1 MIDCVKTWG
10 PIKGAFLGVKRISRC
25 HPWGG
30 FGDDP
35 VPQKKKKSK

>member
-1 MIDCVKTWG
+1 MIQAVEEWG
-10 PIKGAFLGVKRISRC
+10 VFNGFWMGIKRICRC

-35 VPQKKKKSK
+35 VPKKNKV